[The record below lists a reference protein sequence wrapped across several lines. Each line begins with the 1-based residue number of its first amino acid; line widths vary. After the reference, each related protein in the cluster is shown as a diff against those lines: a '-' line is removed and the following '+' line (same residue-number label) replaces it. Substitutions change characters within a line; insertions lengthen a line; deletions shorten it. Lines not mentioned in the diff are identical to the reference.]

1 MKKIEIHNIHASIR
15 VVKAR
20 LVRLTELVMD
30 QEDISEF
37 SISVIFVDTKYIVE
51 LNRQFLNHDYSTD
64 VLSFPLNE
72 SVSPLI
78 GEIYVNLDKVEE
90 QAEDYE
96 VTFDNELQRIVIHGL
111 LHLCGYTDDDE
122 SSKKRMTALEDS
134 YLTLYQKIGQSL

>member
-1 MKKIEIHNIHASIR
+1 ME
-15 VVKAR
+15 
-20 LVRLTELVMD
+20 
-30 QEDISEF
+30 QEDIDEF
-37 SISVIFVDTKYIVE
+37 MISLIFVNTNYIVE

-111 LHLCGYTDDDE
+111 LHLCGYRDDDE
-122 SSKKRMTALEDS
+122 SSKRRMTALEDS
-134 YLTLYQKIGQSL
+134 YLNLYQKCCQS

>member
-15 VVKAR
+15 VVKTR
-20 LVRLTELVMD
+20 LVRIAKIVME
-30 QEDISEF
+30 QEDIDEF
-37 SISVIFVDTKYIVE
+37 MISLIFVNTNYIVE

-111 LHLCGYTDDDE
+111 LHLCGYRDDDE
-122 SSKKRMTALEDS
+122 SSKRRMTALEDS
-134 YLTLYQKIGQSL
+134 YLNLYQKCCQS